1 MYHAINPG
9 KLYLPTKGKINFLVG
24 DQKTRKEG
32 DENGRSEIKG
42 ERQILSCSWLAN
54 KSLISNKSE
63 DYENLILTVQNR
75 KGSLKTCS

>member
-42 ERQILSCSWLAN
+42 ERQILSCSWIA
-54 KSLISNKSE
+54 
-63 DYENLILTVQNR
+63 R
-75 KGSLKTCS
+75 